1 MFRDRKKTT
10 ERVCSHP
17 GRDGGKKNFPIYMNP
32 NKRLSPDISIVIPLF
47 CEEGN
52 VRQLIG
58 RLLRAT
64 QGIAESFEII
74 LVDDGSRDRT
84 WTQIEAEAE
93 NNKLVKGIRLSR
105 NFGHQHALLAGLS
118 HASGRAIISM
128 DGDLQ
133 HPPEFI
139 PQLIKKWREGYAIV
153 NTSRDDVEV
162 TPLFKRITSK
172 YFYRFFSF
180 MTDVKMS
187 EGSSDFRLL
196 DRRVLDNLLKFKDVD
211 LFLRGAVQW
220 LGFSQATL
228 PYKAEMRHSGTS
240 KYSLWKML
248 MFSRS
253 AIISFSTKP
262 LILSVW
268 LGFVTCVL
276 AFVEIIY
283 IVIQYLRGSTIVG
296 WASTLSVLGFL
307 FGVLF
312 IILGIMGTYL
322 ARIHMALQNRPR
334 FIAQRTVNFETE

>member
-1 MFRDRKKTT
+1 
-10 ERVCSHP
+10 
-17 GRDGGKKNFPIYMNP
+17 MNP
-32 NKRLSPDISIVIPLF
+32 NKRLSPDISIVIPLY

-52 VRQLIG
+52 VRPLIA
-58 RLLRAT
+58 RLLKVT
-64 QGIAESFEII
+64 QGIGESFEII

-93 NNKLVKGIRLSR
+93 NNQLVKGIRLSR

-139 PQLIKKWREGYAIV
+139 PQLIEKWREGYAIV
-153 NTSRDDVEV
+153 NTFRDDVESA
-162 TPLFKRITSK
+162 PLFKRITSK
-172 YFYRFFSF
+172 YFYRFFSI
-180 MTDVKMS
+180 MTDVEMS

-196 DRRVLDNLLKFKDVD
+196 DRGVLDNLLKFKDVD
-211 LFLRGAVQW
+211 LFLRGAVKW
-220 LGFSQATL
+220 LGFSQVTL
-228 PYKAEMRHSGTS
+228 PYKAAKRYSGTP

-262 LILSVW
+262 LIFAVW

-276 AFVEIIY
+276 AFIEIIY
-283 IVIQYLRGSTIVG
+283 ITTQYLRGRSIVG
-296 WASTLSVLGFL
+296 WASTLSVLAFL

-322 ARIHMALQNRPR
+322 ARVHTALQNRPR
-334 FIAQRTVNFETE
+334 FIAQRTVNLDTK

>member
-1 MFRDRKKTT
+1 
-10 ERVCSHP
+10 
-17 GRDGGKKNFPIYMNP
+17 MNQ
-32 NKRLSPDISIVIPLF
+32 NEKLSPNISIVIPLY

-52 VRQLIG
+52 VGPLME
-58 RLLRAT
+58 RLLKVAH
-64 QGIAESFEII
+64 GNGESFEII

-84 WTQIEAEAE
+84 WTQIEAVAE
-93 NNKLVKGIRLSR
+93 GNQSVKGIRLSR

-139 PQLIKKWREGYAIV
+139 PQLIDKWRDGYAIV

-162 TPLFKRITSK
+162 APVFKRITSK
-172 YFYRFFSF
+172 YFYRFFSL

-196 DRRVLDNLLKFKDVD
+196 DRKVLDNLLQFKDVD

-220 LGFSQATL
+220 LGFSQVTL

-240 KYSLWKML
+240 KYGLWKML
-248 MFSRS
+248 RFSRS

-262 LILSVW
+262 LIFAVW
-268 LGFVTCVL
+268 LGFVTCGL
-276 AFVEIIY
+276 AFIEIIY
-283 IVIQYLRGSTIVG
+283 IIIQYLRGRSVVG
-296 WASTLSVLGFL
+296 WASTLSVVVFL

-322 ARIHMALQNRPR
+322 ARIHTALQNRPR
-334 FIAQRTVNFETE
+334 FIAQRTVNLETE